1 MRKWLV
7 VAAVVLGAGSSAA
20 QAEMKGLGAGEAVSI
35 ARARTID
42 LRLAQG
48 SGYGGHAPLVPSM
61 LVRRDV
67 MPNGALGLGLASFYA
82 RRKGAELRPD
92 EKPRLSRKPA
102 VTFVLRF

>member
-1 MRKWLV
+1 
-7 VAAVVLGAGSSAA
+7 
-20 QAEMKGLGAGEAVSI
+20 
-35 ARARTID
+35 
-42 LRLAQG
+42 
-48 SGYGGHAPLVPSM
+48 M